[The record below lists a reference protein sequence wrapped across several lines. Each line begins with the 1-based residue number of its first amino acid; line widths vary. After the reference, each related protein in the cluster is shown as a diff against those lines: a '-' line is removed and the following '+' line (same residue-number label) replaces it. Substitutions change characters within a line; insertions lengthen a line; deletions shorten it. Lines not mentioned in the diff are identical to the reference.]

1 MLLDVNNSAKTW
13 GECVVGDI
21 TYVPTRDGWA
31 YLAMFQDKV
40 TKRLVGWAISDSM
53 TADLVIRALQM
64 ALRRG
69 LIRRGCIVH
78 TDRGSQYVSNDFRS
92 LLK

>member
-1 MLLDVNNSAKTW
+1 
-13 GECVVGDI
+13 
-21 TYVPTRDGWA
+21 
-31 YLAMFQDKV
+31 MFQDKV

-69 LIRRGCIVH
+69 LLKRGCIVH

-92 LLK
+92 LLKRCGLRQSMSGKGNCYDNAQKSCWSNSH